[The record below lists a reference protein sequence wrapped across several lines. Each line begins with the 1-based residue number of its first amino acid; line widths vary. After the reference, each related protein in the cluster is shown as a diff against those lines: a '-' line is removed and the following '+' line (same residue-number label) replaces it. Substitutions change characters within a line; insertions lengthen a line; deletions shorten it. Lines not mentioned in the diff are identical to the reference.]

1 MVQAG
6 VSGALMTTTHGHAAN
21 DIAASV
27 IKEKTTK
34 KSCWNG
40 GQNISISLVV
50 RLANKTFNH
59 CKEKEL
65 SQPLRSAMPPASLPM
80 PDADPSTATV
90 DCSKLE
96 DAKFSSTT
104 TVQSVEEDDQ
114 QQLQQ
119 QQQQQQQQLQIDV
132 DSKFERICTVGTGSY
147 GRVYLARQ
155 RDSGKFYALK
165 VMSFRKIVR
174 SKQQNHVLSE
184 RKVLEKLNT
193 PFAVK
198 LHWAYHDAKCLYML
212 LDYVPGGELLSHIR
226 FRKQFSND
234 VARFYAAEIVVALEY
249 LHERGIVYRDLKPE
263 NVLIDRHGHIKLTD
277 FGFAKLLNDRQGK
290 ISYSFMHNMDN
301 VRYTRISGTRS
312 SNWQRLQS
320 GCGLVVT
327 GKTPFEAPTAI
338 ELYQNIVYGDF
349 KFTRQFERAAR
360 DIIRKFLRVEKSK
373 RLGNTKE
380 GVLAVKNH
388 RWFVSVN
395 WDLVTHRR
403 LQPPIN
409 PKVSHDGDA
418 GNYHEYEEIDLNEF
432 KESSDEDMR
441 HFVDWDYNISLVL
454 DEQ

>member
-6 VSGALMTTTHGHAAN
+6 VNGALMTTTHGHAAN

-65 SQPLRSAMPPASLPM
+65 SQPLRSAMPPASLPV

-114 QQLQQ
+114 QQL
-119 QQQQQQQQLQIDV
+119 QQQQQQQLQIDV

-277 FGFAKLLNDRQGK
+277 FGFAKLLNDRTWT
-290 ISYSFMHNMDN
+290 MC
-301 VRYTRISGTRS
+301 GTPEY
-312 SNWQRLQS
+312 LAPE
-320 GCGLVVT
+320 VVT
-327 GKTPFEAPTAI
+327 GKGYNQAVDWWSLGILIYEMLSGKTPFEAPTAI

>member
-1 MVQAG
+1 LLLMVQAG
-6 VSGALMTTTHGHAAN
+6 VTGTLMTTAHGHAAN
-21 DIAASV
+21 DIANA
-27 IKEKTTK
+27 IKEKTK

-50 RLANKTFNH
+50 RLANKTFNNH

-65 SQPLRSAMPPASLPM
+65 SQPLRPAVPSASLPL
-80 PDADPSTATV
+80 PNASDSNTTV
-90 DCSKLE
+90 DCIQLD
-96 DAKFSSTT
+96 DAKSYSTT
-104 TVQSVEEDDQ
+104 TVVESVVADD
-114 QQLQQ
+114 
-119 QQQQQQQQLQIDV
+119 QQQQLQIDV

-147 GRVYLARQ
+147 GRVYLVRQ

-263 NVLIDRHGHIKLTD
+263 N
-277 FGFAKLLNDRQGK
+277 
-290 ISYSFMHNMDN
+290 NMDN
-301 VRYTRISGTRS
+301 VRYTRISCTRN

-349 KFTRQFERAAR
+349 KFTRQFERGAR

-380 GVLAVKNH
+380 GILAVKNH

-395 WDLVTHRR
+395 WDLVAHRR

-454 DEQ
+454 DEE

>member
-6 VSGALMTTTHGHAAN
+6 VTGTLMTTAHGHAAN
-21 DIAASV
+21 DIANA
-27 IKEKTTK
+27 IKEKTK

-50 RLANKTFNH
+50 RLANKTFNNH

-65 SQPLRSAMPPASLPM
+65 SQPLRPPVPSASLPLSN
-80 PDADPSTATV
+80 AANSNTTV
-90 DCSKLE
+90 DSIQLDDTK
-96 DAKFSSTT
+96 SYSTT
-104 TVQSVEEDDQ
+104 TVVESD
-114 QQLQQ
+114 
-119 QQQQQQQQLQIDV
+119 
-132 DSKFERICTVGTGSY
+132 GSY

-277 FGFAKLLNDRQGK
+277 FGFAKLLTDRQG
-290 ISYSFMHNMDN
+290 SMSTWTMC
-301 VRYTRISGTRS
+301 GTPEY
-312 SNWQRLQS
+312 LAPEI
-320 GCGLVVT
+320 VT
-327 GKTPFEAPTAI
+327 GKGYNQAVDWWSLGILIYEMLSGKTPFEAPTAI

-349 KFTRQFERAAR
+349 KFTRQFERGAR
-360 DIIRKFLRVEKSK
+360 DIIRKFLR
-373 RLGNTKE
+373 E
-380 GVLAVKNH
+380 GILAVKNH

-395 WDLVTHRR
+395 WDLVAHRR
-403 LQPPIN
+403 LQ
-409 PKVSHDGDA
+409 
-418 GNYHEYEEIDLNEF
+418 
-432 KESSDEDMR
+432 
-441 HFVDWDYNISLVL
+441 
-454 DEQ
+454 

>member
-1 MVQAG
+1 LLAMVQAG
-6 VSGALMTTTHGHAAN
+6 VTGALMTTAHGHATN
-21 DIAASV
+21 DIASA
-27 IKEKTTK
+27 IKEKTK

-65 SQPLRSAMPPASLPM
+65 SQPLRSAVPPSSLPV
-80 PDADPSTATV
+80 PDADPSTTTA
-90 DCSKLE
+90 DCNKL
-96 DAKFSSTT
+96 DDMKSYSTT
-104 TVQSVEEDDQ
+104 TVQSVVDD
-114 QQLQQ
+114 
-119 QQQQQQQQLQIDV
+119 QQQLQIDV

-226 FRKQFSND
+226 FRKQFTND

-277 FGFAKLLNDRQGK
+277 FGFAKLLTDRQGQ
-290 ISYSFMHNMDN
+290 ISTWTMC
-301 VRYTRISGTRS
+301 GTPEY
-312 SNWQRLQS
+312 LAPE
-320 GCGLVVT
+320 VVT
-327 GKTPFEAPTAI
+327 GKGYNQAVDWWSLGILIYEMLSGKTPFEAPTAL

-395 WDLVTHRR
+395 WDLITHRR

-454 DEQ
+454 DEE

>member
-1 MVQAG
+1 LLLMVQAG
-6 VSGALMTTTHGHAAN
+6 VTGTLMTTAHGHAAAN
-21 DIAASV
+21 DIANA
-27 IKEKTTK
+27 IKEKTK

-50 RLANKTFNH
+50 RLANKTFNNH

-65 SQPLRSAMPPASLPM
+65 SQPLRPPVPSASLPL
-80 PDADPSTATV
+80 PNATNSNTTV
-90 DCSKLE
+90 DCIQLD
-96 DAKFSSTT
+96 DAKSYSTT
-104 TVQSVEEDDQ
+104 TVVESVVADDR
-114 QQLQQ
+114 
-119 QQQQQQQQLQIDV
+119 QQQLQIDV

-234 VARFYAAEIVVALEY
+234 VARFYAAEIVVATWTMCGTPEY
-249 LHERGIVYRDLKPE
+249 LAPEIVTGKGYNQAVDWWSLGI
-263 NVLIDRHGHIKLTD
+263 LIYEML
-277 FGFAKLLNDRQGK
+277 
-290 ISYSFMHNMDN
+290 S
-301 VRYTRISGTRS
+301 
-312 SNWQRLQS
+312 
-320 GCGLVVT
+320 

-349 KFTRQFERAAR
+349 KFTRQFERGAR

-380 GVLAVKNH
+380 GILAVKNH

-395 WDLVTHRR
+395 WDLVAHRR

-454 DEQ
+454 DEE

>member
-1 MVQAG
+1 LH
-6 VSGALMTTTHGHAAN
+6 SWYR
-21 DIAASV
+21 IF
-27 IKEKTTK
+27 IFY
-34 KSCWNG
+34 
-40 GQNISISLVV
+40 SLVFIFIFFKNNI
-50 RLANKTFNH
+50 LIY
-59 CKEKEL
+59 
-65 SQPLRSAMPPASLPM
+65 S
-80 PDADPSTATV
+80 
-90 DCSKLE
+90 
-96 DAKFSSTT
+96 
-104 TVQSVEEDDQ
+104 
-114 QQLQQ
+114 
-119 QQQQQQQQLQIDV
+119 
-132 DSKFERICTVGTGSY
+132 GTGSY

-277 FGFAKLLNDRQGK
+277 FGFAKLLTDRTWTMCGTPEYLAPEIVTGK
-290 ISYSFMHNMDN
+290 GYNQAVDWWSLGILIYEMLS
-301 VRYTRISGTRS
+301 
-312 SNWQRLQS
+312 
-320 GCGLVVT
+320 

-349 KFTRQFERAAR
+349 KFTRQFERGAR

-380 GVLAVKNH
+380 GILAVKNH

-395 WDLVTHRR
+395 WDLVAHRR

-454 DEQ
+454 DEE

>member
-1 MVQAG
+1 LLLMVQAG
-6 VSGALMTTTHGHAAN
+6 VTGTLMTTAHGHAAAN
-21 DIAASV
+21 DIANA
-27 IKEKTTK
+27 IKEKTK

-50 RLANKTFNH
+50 RLANKTFNNH

-65 SQPLRSAMPPASLPM
+65 SQPLRPPVPSASLPL
-80 PDADPSTATV
+80 PNAANSNTTV
-90 DCSKLE
+90 DCIQLD
-96 DAKFSSTT
+96 DAKSYSTT
-104 TVQSVEEDDQ
+104 TVVESVVADDR
-114 QQLQQ
+114 
-119 QQQQQQQQLQIDV
+119 QQQLQIDV

-277 FGFAKLLNDRQGK
+277 FGFAKLLTDRTWTMCGTPEYLAPEIVTGK
-290 ISYSFMHNMDN
+290 GYNQAVDWWSLGILIYEMLS
-301 VRYTRISGTRS
+301 
-312 SNWQRLQS
+312 
-320 GCGLVVT
+320 

-349 KFTRQFERAAR
+349 KFTRQFERGAR

-380 GVLAVKNH
+380 GILAVKNH

-395 WDLVTHRR
+395 WDLVAHRR

-454 DEQ
+454 DEE